1 MDDSGW
7 NILFHPDLIRK
18 SALGKSIKEFSFFN
32 YEANEALHLSQKEK
46 QFLIEMVD
54 NIETEMNQ
62 NLDKHSQD
70 LIIHNIEALL
80 KYSER
85 YYDRQFY
92 TRTNVNKDYVVQFEE
107 YLKSYFSSEDLKEK
121 GIPTLTQC
129 GKALNIS
136 GPYLSDLLK
145 IETNRSAKDHIHSY
159 IIEKAKTVLLN
170 SSSNISEVAFD
181 LGFEYPQHFSKLF
194 KNKTGVS
201 PSEYRILN

>member
-1 MDDSGW
+1 M
-7 NILFHPDLIRK
+7 
-18 SALGKSIKEFSFFN
+18 
-32 YEANEALHLSQKEK
+32 
-46 QFLIEMVD
+46 
-54 NIETEMNQ
+54 
-62 NLDKHSQD
+62 
-70 LIIHNIEALL
+70 
-80 KYSER
+80 
-85 YYDRQFY
+85 
-92 TRTNVNKDYVVQFEE
+92 VQFEE
-107 YLKSYFSSEDLKEK
+107 YLNSYFSSEDLKEK